1 MAGDEAAI
9 GAEGDESALDRIMAD
24 RQARVDAVRDA
35 GGDPYP
41 VRFDRT
47 AVAADLHVEHGD
59 LDPQTNTG
67 SSVVV
72 AGRVMSKRELGAV
85 AFAVLQDGSG
95 RIQLFA
101 EEKVLGERMA
111 DFAALDVGDWVG
123 ASGEVVTT
131 RTGELSVRVGDFT
144 LLSKALRPLP
154 DKWHG
159 LTDTEQRY
167 RRRYVDLMVNP
178 DAMRVARAR
187 VATVSSVRES
197 LISRGFMEVETP
209 VLQEQAGGAAA
220 RPFVTHHNALD
231 RDLFLRISLELHLKR
246 LLVGGLEKVFEI
258 GRVFR
263 NEGVSYRHNPEFTLL
278 ESYEAYADYQ
288 EVARMVESL
297 LSTVA
302 LDVLGTTDLTHGD
315 HQVSLAAPF
324 ARMTYRQALIEHA
337 GIDYTQYPTRDSIA
351 ALAQER
357 HVDFAPNASWAT
369 ILDALMS
376 EFVEPKFI
384 QPTFLFDY
392 PTALSPLAKKTA
404 DDPDTVERFE
414 LFVIGYEIANAYSE
428 LNDPVDQRR
437 RMEEQAAKRDAG
449 DDETELMD
457 EDFLTA
463 LEHGMPPAG
472 GLGIGIDRLVQ
483 LITGEH
489 SLREVILFPVMRGS
503 GRDSDRE
510 RGETGQAEAPAEPS
524 T

>member
-1 MAGDEAAI
+1 MADDEAAI

-24 RQARVDAVRDA
+24 RQSRVDAVRDA

-187 VATVSSVRES
+187 VATVSSVRDS

-209 VLQEQAGGAAA
+209 VLHELPSGGLAT
-220 RPFVTHHNALD
+220 PFTTHHAALD
-231 RDLFLRISLELHLKR
+231 QTMYLRIALELHLKR
-246 LLVGGLEKVFEI
+246 LVVGGMERVFEI

-263 NEGVSYRHNPEFTLL
+263 NEGLSPRHNPEFTML
-278 ESYEAYADYQ
+278 EAYQALADYSD
-288 EVARMVESL
+288 MI
-297 LSTVA
+297 
-302 LDVLGTTDLTHGD
+302 DLTEAI
-315 HQVSLAAPF
+315 VVEAAGSVAGTSEITYQGRPLSF
-324 ARMTYRQALIEHA
+324 AIPWKRLDYVGATTEISGVEWDPVMPIEDARKAADAA
-337 GIDYTQYPTRDSIA
+337 GVGYDGSWGTGRIIA
-351 ALAQER
+351 EAFE
-357 HVDFAPNASWAT
+357 H
-369 ILDALMS
+369 
-376 EFVEPKFI
+376 FVEPTLWE
-384 QPTFLFDY
+384 PTVVLDF
-392 PTALSPLAKKTA
+392 PEEISPLARLHRSRPGLT
-404 DDPDTVERFE
+404 ERFE
-414 LFVIGYEIANAYSE
+414 VIVAGRELANAFSE

-437 RMEEQAAKRDAG
+437 RFEAQAAARAAG
-449 DDETELMD
+449 DTEAHPMD
-457 EDFLTA
+457 EDYLRA
-463 LEHGMPPAG
+463 LEYGLPPTG
-472 GLGIGIDRLVQ
+472 GLGLGIDRLVMLLTDQ
-483 LITGEH
+483 AAIRDVL
-489 SLREVILFPVMRGS
+489 LFPHLR
-503 GRDSDRE
+503 RE
-510 RGETGQAEAPAEPS
+510 
-524 T
+524 